1 MAENIGE
8 IDSINKLEATDEFNI
23 ENIQQKKDVPRNK
36 PDKISLMLFL
46 IEKIGSL
53 DFVNIEM

>member
-8 IDSINKLEATDEFNI
+8 IDSINKLEATDEFNM
-23 ENIQQKKDVPRNK
+23 ENTQQKKEVPRNR
-36 PDKISLMLFL
+36 PDKISLVLFL

-53 DFVNIEM
+53 DFANIEM